1 MENSEIFKIVQNIR
15 KECDK
20 KSQDEQIKENRE
32 FFELYPAVFWMARD
46 KKMNLETFKI
56 MLDLKNQIDVG
67 NFEKESVDKMLGQM
81 FYEKY
86 VNIKE

>member
-1 MENSEIFKIVQNIR
+1 MENSDIFNIVQKIR
-15 KECDK
+15 KDCEK
-20 KSQDEQIKENRE
+20 KSQDQQIEENRD
-32 FFELYPAVFWMARD
+32 FFEQYPAIFWMARD
-46 KKMNLETFKI
+46 KKMNLETFQI

-67 NFEKESVDKMLGQM
+67 NFEKESVDKMLGKM